1 MAAISGSTA
10 TALLVASM
18 AATVAGAGMSAYSAY
33 QQGQAQQRQAE
44 FQEKLS
50 QRNAKIAEENAR
62 MAEEEGR
69 QAKRIGYENAVR
81 KRQEAAQIVGSQR
94 AAFGASGAQVDQGA
108 ALDLAL
114 DTVEKGELD
123 AFQLRQQGL
132 DTDYNK
138 RIEAWNFREQGTG
151 QQLQGRLYGMQT
163 EGYSPWLSAGGTLL
177 QGVGQAGSNY
187 ARLYGGGGTEAKF
200 DWNAAGK
207 SAAGINPFNMWKW

>member
-1 MAAISGSTA
+1 MGFQAAAAAVALIGTA
-10 TALLVASM
+10 
-18 AATVAGAGMSAYSAY
+18 MSAYSSY
-33 QQGQAQQRQAE
+33 QQGQAQQRQSE
-44 FQEKLS
+44 FQEKVS
-50 QRNAKIAEENAR
+50 QRNAQIAEQNAQ

-81 KRQEAAQIVGSQR
+81 KRQEAAQIIGSQR

-108 ALDLAL
+108 ALDLSL
-114 DTVEKGELD
+114 DTAEKGELD
-123 AFQLRQQGL
+123 AFQLQQQGL

-177 QGVGQAGSNY
+177 QGVGNAGSNY
-187 ARLYGGGGTEAKF
+187 FRLYGGKKTGTEF

-207 SAAGINPFNMWKW
+207 GAAGINNSIKWW